1 MVQIFRPGADTV
13 ARVVLASVAVVPV
26 LSMGLAYAV
35 WRSPYATQQDVT
47 REQPVPFSHEHH
59 VGGLGIDCRYC
70 HTSVEKAAFPGI
82 PPTETCMSCHS
93 QIWTNAPML
102 APVRTSLAEGRPL
115 LWRKVHTLPHYVYFN
130 HAVHV
135 AKGVGCTTCHGEVQT
150 MKLIR
155 QVAPLTMGWCLDC
168 HRDPA
173 PNLRPREAVFDTNWT
188 PPPDQKTV
196 GAELVKAYHIKSPDR
211 LSECSICHR

>member
-1 MVQIFRPGADTV
+1 MPQIFRARADTV
-13 ARVVLASVAVVPV
+13 LRVALVSLAMLPVLAV
-26 LSMGLAYAV
+26 GLGYTLM
-35 WRSPYATQQDVT
+35 RSSYVTGQNVT

-115 LWRKVHTLPHYVYFN
+115 EWRKVHTLPHYVYFN
-130 HAVHV
+130 HSVHV

-155 QVAPLTMGWCLDC
+155 QVAP
-168 HRDPA
+168 
-173 PNLRPREAVFDTNWT
+173 
-188 PPPDQKTV
+188 
-196 GAELVKAYHIKSPDR
+196 
-211 LSECSICHR
+211 

>member
-1 MVQIFRPGADTV
+1 MVQIFRPGADAV
-13 ARVVLASVAVVPV
+13 ARLVLVSLAAAPV
-26 LSMGLAYAV
+26 FGVGLAYAY

-102 APVRTSLAEGRPL
+102 APVR
-115 LWRKVHTLPHYVYFN
+115 
-130 HAVHV
+130 
-135 AKGVGCTTCHGEVQT
+135 
-150 MKLIR
+150 
-155 QVAPLTMGWCLDC
+155 
-168 HRDPA
+168 
-173 PNLRPREAVFDTNWT
+173 
-188 PPPDQKTV
+188 
-196 GAELVKAYHIKSPDR
+196 
-211 LSECSICHR
+211 